1 MAEKENKNI
10 SESSLIGLIRKL
22 EKSANMGF
30 WEKNLLTGDYYWSD
44 QFFEIFGLDPEKD
57 LPSESLRLS
66 CIHPEDR
73 EKSKKAYQNAIEAGQ
88 SFKIEKRII
97 RPDGEIRHIVS
108 ESHIEKNEKGLPIKV
123 YGIVKDISTEKL
135 LQKKAERKKRELQS
149 FFKNSKDLLIEINW
163 DGIIQNISESSY
175 QNLGY
180 HPDELIGKYLKDLVF
195 PEDLPETM
203 QAARKVRAG
212 EIVSNFKNRYIHK
225 NGGLVNLE
233 WSITTDPEYQ
243 ALFISARNI
252 NEKIE
257 LEKETKGLLERLNRA
272 QKIAK
277 LGYWE
282 LEVKSEKLFWSDEI
296 YRIWELSTDFE
307 PDFNFFKNSI
317 HPDDRDEFLEAL
329 EQTLSE
335 SGSMDCV
342 HRIIMEDG
350 RVKYVRERAS
360 PYINPD
366 SGHRVLRGTAQDI
379 TEEKLIE
386 NELKS
391 RNNFIESA
399 LENLSIGVAVNEI
412 SSGKATFMNNAFS
425 EIYGWPK
432 STIKDV
438 ESFFKSAYPDPEY
451 RAKISQQI
459 MSDMQS
465 GDPSRM
471 QWQDIFITTQDG
483 KQRVV
488 SAKNIPILDQDLM
501 ISTVWDETD
510 RYWAEQTLKKS
521 NERFHLAT
529 EAITDAIFD
538 WNILGK
544 KIFWGK
550 GYHHLFGYP
559 EEMQYVPEGFWESCV
574 HPDDLPQIL
583 EDIQRARK
591 DPNAKKWKG
600 SYRFKKAD
608 GSYAFVK
615 EQTSIQRDKSGKP
628 IRIVGAL
635 QDITKEKERE
645 ASIAQ
650 KTLFI
655 QKSAECAQIF
665 LSADNWETI
674 MDDVLRI
681 MGETIHAD
689 RAYLF
694 RKIEDKNGRDYVRFD
709 YEWTNG
715 KVKEEI
721 QNPKYHTIPI
731 DEHPLLIQDASV
743 KKPFTVLLSD
753 ASGHTRQI
761 MEAQKILSML
771 NGSLYVNGGYFGHVG
786 FECCFE
792 EREWTDEEKN
802 FIQSIINNLIVAI
815 EKQETMNQLAEA
827 LENNSNILESIGEA
841 FYSLDDKYRFTYW
854 NYQAE
859 QLTGLKREVVLNKTI
874 WEVFEEAIHPDFAK
888 LLKYAMSSKSQ
899 QELEIEDPFTKSWLE
914 ISVYPRAVGLS
925 IFVRNITDRK
935 KAEEEIAEFNERFT
949 IISNTSHDAIW
960 DWNIK
965 TGEHY
970 WGIGFNKLL
979 GQDVAGLQDNHNRWL
994 ESIHPEDVISVK
1006 ETLKKVLQ
1014 DPEKTI
1020 FESEYRIINQN
1031 KTFYVVDRGTII
1043 RDSKG
1048 KAVRM
1053 VGAIQDISHRKR
1065 YEESLKALN
1074 QQLMVSNRELENSNR
1089 ELEQFA
1095 YVASHDLQE
1104 PLRMISSFL
1113 GLIEK
1118 KYDDILDEKGKQY
1131 ISFAVD
1137 GAKRM
1142 RSIILDLLDFSR
1154 LKEATESKMW
1164 IQMPQIIKE
1173 VLLLNKKLISESGA
1187 KIKINSLPSV
1197 FAQESGLIQL
1207 FNNLISNSI
1216 KYKKDGVKPIIDI
1229 SAEEEENYWHFKLK
1243 DNGIGI
1249 DPKYLDK
1256 IFIIFQRLH
1265 GREHY
1270 PGSGIG
1276 LSICKKITEIH
1287 GGKIWVESTLGEGS
1301 TFHFTL
1307 QKPQNE

>member
-10 SESSLIGLIRKL
+10 SESSLIGLVRKL

-44 QFFEIFGLDPEKD
+44 QFYEIFGLDPEKD
-57 LPSESLRLS
+57 SPSESLRLS

-73 EKSKKAYQNAIEAGQ
+73 EKSKTAYQNAIETGQ
-88 SFKIEKRII
+88 SFKIEKRIL
-97 RPDGEIRHIVS
+97 RPDGEIRHIIS
-108 ESHIEKNEKGLPIKV
+108 ESHIEKNEEGLPIKV
-123 YGIVKDISTEKL
+123 YGIIKDISAEKF
-135 LQKKAERKKRELQS
+135 LQEKAERKKRELQS
-149 FFKNSKDLLIEINW
+149 FFKNSKDLLIELDW
-163 DGIIQNISESSY
+163 DGVIQNISESSY

-203 QAARKVRAG
+203 QAARKVRSG

-225 NGGLVNLE
+225 NGGIVNLE

-243 ALFISARNI
+243 VLFLIARNI
-252 NEKIE
+252 NENFK
-257 LEKETKGLLERLNRA
+257 LENETKGLLERLNRA

-282 LEVKSEKLFWSDEI
+282 LDMESRKLFWSDEI
-296 YRIWELSTDFE
+296 YRIWEISSEFE
-307 PDFNFFKNSI
+307 PDFNFFKSTI
-317 HPDDRDEFLEAL
+317 HPEDRDDFLAT
-329 EQTLSE
+329 QDQALSE
-335 SGSMDCV
+335 SKPLDYV
-342 HRIIMEDG
+342 HRIILKDG
-350 RVKYVRERAS
+350 KIKFVHERAN
-360 PYINPD
+360 IDFNPKT
-366 SGHRVLRGTAQDI
+366 GKQVFRGTVQDI

-391 RNNFIESA
+391 RNHFIESA
-399 LENLSIGVAVNEI
+399 LENISIGVAVNEI

-465 GDPSRM
+465 GDPNRM

-583 EDIQRARK
+583 EDIQKARK
-591 DPNAKKWKG
+591 DPNAKKWEG
-600 SYRFKKAD
+600 NYRFKKAD
-608 GSYAFVK
+608 GTYAFVK
-615 EQTSIQRDKSGKP
+615 EQTSIQRDKTGKA

-635 QDITKEKERE
+635 QDI
-645 ASIAQ
+645 
-650 KTLFI
+650 
-655 QKSAECAQIF
+655 
-665 LSADNWETI
+665 
-674 MDDVLRI
+674 
-681 MGETIHAD
+681 
-689 RAYLF
+689 
-694 RKIEDKNGRDYVRFD
+694 
-709 YEWTNG
+709 
-715 KVKEEI
+715 
-721 QNPKYHTIPI
+721 
-731 DEHPLLIQDASV
+731 
-743 KKPFTVLLSD
+743 
-753 ASGHTRQI
+753 
-761 MEAQKILSML
+761 
-771 NGSLYVNGGYFGHVG
+771 
-786 FECCFE
+786 
-792 EREWTDEEKN
+792 
-802 FIQSIINNLIVAI
+802 
-815 EKQETMNQLAEA
+815 
-827 LENNSNILESIGEA
+827 
-841 FYSLDDKYRFTYW
+841 
-854 NYQAE
+854 
-859 QLTGLKREVVLNKTI
+859 
-874 WEVFEEAIHPDFAK
+874 
-888 LLKYAMSSKSQ
+888 SQ
-899 QELEIEDPFTKSWLE
+899 
-914 ISVYPRAVGLS
+914 
-925 IFVRNITDRK
+925 
-935 KAEEEIAEFNERFT
+935 
-949 IISNTSHDAIW
+949 
-960 DWNIK
+960 
-965 TGEHY
+965 
-970 WGIGFNKLL
+970 
-979 GQDVAGLQDNHNRWL
+979 
-994 ESIHPEDVISVK
+994 
-1006 ETLKKVLQ
+1006 
-1014 DPEKTI
+1014 
-1020 FESEYRIINQN
+1020 
-1031 KTFYVVDRGTII
+1031 
-1043 RDSKG
+1043 
-1048 KAVRM
+1048 
-1053 VGAIQDISHRKR
+1053 RKR
-1065 YEESLKALN
+1065 YEESLKTLN
-1074 QQLMVSNRELENSNR
+1074 QQLMISNRELEVSNK

-1118 KYDDILDEKGKQY
+1118 KYDEVLDEKGRQY
-1131 ISFAVD
+1131 ISFAVE

-1154 LKEATESKMW
+1154 LKEASESKKW
-1164 IQMPQIIKE
+1164 IPMSQIMEE
-1173 VLLLNKKLISESGA
+1173 VLLLNKKLIRDSGA
-1187 KIKINSLPSV
+1187 KIVATALPTV
-1197 FAQESGLIQL
+1197 YGQESGLIQL
-1207 FNNLISNSI
+1207 FNNLISNAI
-1216 KYKKDGVKPIIDI
+1216 KYRKEEEKPKIKIT
-1229 SAEEEENYWHFKLK
+1229 AEEHENHWQFTVA

-1265 GREHY
+1265 GREQY

-1307 QKPQNE
+1307 QKPKNE

>member
-44 QFFEIFGLDPEKD
+44 QFYEIFGLDPDKD
-57 LPSESLRLS
+57 QPSEELRLS
-66 CIHPEDR
+66 CIHPDDR
-73 EKSKKAYQNAIEAGQ
+73 EISKTAYQSAIDTGQ
-88 SFKIEKRII
+88 TFKIEKRIL
-97 RPDGEIRHIVS
+97 RPDGKLRYIVS
-108 ESHIEKNEKGLPIKV
+108 ESHIETNDQGPPIKIF
-123 YGIVKDISTEKL
+123 GLIRDITAEKSLQSTAEIK
-135 LQKKAERKKRELQS
+135 ERKLQS
-149 FFKNSKDLLIEINW
+149 IFDKSKDLLIELGW
-163 DGIIQNISESSY
+163 DGIIHDISESSLDI
-175 QNLGY
+175 LGY
-180 HPDELIGKYLKDLVF
+180 RPDELIGTYMKELVF
-195 PEDLPETM
+195 PEDLSKTM
-203 QAARKVRAG
+203 LVAQKVRAG
-212 EIVSNFKNRYIHK
+212 ESVSDYTNRYVHK
-225 NGGLVNLE
+225 NGGLIHLE
-233 WSITTDPEYQ
+233 WSIKTDPENQ
-243 ALFISARNI
+243 ILFLIARNI
-252 NEKIE
+252 NEKIQKE
-257 LEKETKGLLERLNRA
+257 IETKDLLERLNRA
-272 QKIAK
+272 QAIAK

-282 LEVKSEKLFWSDEI
+282 LDMEGGKLFWSDET
-296 YRIWELSTDFE
+296 YRIWEVSSEFE
-307 PDFNFFKNSI
+307 PDFNFFKSTI
-317 HPDDRDEFLEAL
+317 HPEDRGHFLAT
-329 EQTLSE
+329 QDQALSE
-335 SGSMDCV
+335 SKPLDYV
-342 HRIIMEDG
+342 HRIILKDG
-350 RVKYVRERAS
+350 KIKFVRERANIDFS
-360 PYINPD
+360 PKT
-366 SGHRVLRGTAQDI
+366 GKQVLRGTAQDI

-391 RNNFIESA
+391 RNHFIESA

-471 QWQDIFITTQDG
+471 QWQEIFITTQDG
-483 KQRVV
+483 NQRVV

-510 RYWAEQTLKKS
+510 KYWAEQTLKKS

-559 EEMQYVPEGFWESCV
+559 EQMQYVPEGFWESCV

-583 EDIQRARK
+583 EDIQRALK
-591 DPNAKKWKG
+591 DPNANKWKC

-608 GSYAFVK
+608 GTYAFVK

-645 ASIAQ
+645 ASTAQ

-731 DEHPLLIQDASV
+731 DEYPLLIQDASV

-761 MEAQKILSML
+761 MEDQNILSML
-771 NGSLYVNGGYFGHVG
+771 NVSLYVNGGYFGNVG
-786 FECCFE
+786 FDCCFE
-792 EREWTDEEKN
+792 ERDWTEEEKN

-841 FYSLDDKYRFTYW
+841 FYSLDDKFRLTYW

-859 QLTGLKREVVLNKTI
+859 KLTKLKREYILNKQL
-874 WEVFEEAIHPDFAK
+874 WEVFGDAIHPEFRSILED
-888 LLKYAMSSKSQ
+888 AMATKSSKNF
-899 QELEIEDPFTKSWLE
+899 EIEDPFTNAWLE
-914 ISVYPRAVGLS
+914 ISVYPRAIGLS
-925 IFVRNITDRK
+925 VFVRDITDRK

-949 IISNTSHDAIW
+949 IISNTAHDAIW
-960 DWNIK
+960 DWNIQ

-979 GQDVAGLQDNHNRWL
+979 GQNVSGLQDNHNRWL

-1118 KYDDILDEKGKQY
+1118 KYDDILDEKGKRY

-1142 RSIILDLLDFSR
+1142 RRIILDLLDFSM
-1154 LKEATESKMW
+1154 LKETAESKKW
-1164 IQMPQIIKE
+1164 IPVSNIIEE

-1216 KYKKDGVKPIIDI
+1216 KYKRDGVKPIIDI
-1229 SAEEEENYWHFKLK
+1229 YAEEEENYWHFKLK

-1265 GREHY
+1265 GREYY